1 MYDQQTYERIF
12 NINVNQKNIS
22 QDHMKFYLHIINW
35 KKRQNV

>member
-12 NINVNQKNIS
+12 NINVNQKNTS